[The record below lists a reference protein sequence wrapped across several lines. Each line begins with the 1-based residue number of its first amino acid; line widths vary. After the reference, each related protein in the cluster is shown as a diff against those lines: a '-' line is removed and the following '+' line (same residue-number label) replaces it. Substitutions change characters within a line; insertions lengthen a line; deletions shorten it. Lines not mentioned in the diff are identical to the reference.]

1 MNPRGRD
8 PFDNAIVSDA
18 WSALKGDVP
27 TVHQDIYE
35 QCTTRV
41 HESWAEKQPKSLL
54 IHGSAG
60 SGKTH
65 LLARLRS
72 AMTTADEGP
81 IFCYVR
87 LSTAPNMIR
96 RHLRRCLVNDL
107 VRYDPGGMSQLDHV
121 VVSALDNQLQIG
133 APTPPGSLAARLEA
147 LRSETSQWEVARGA
161 FQNIAQRLQI
171 DFNLARTCGYW
182 LKGRRRAD
190 VVEWLTTGDL
200 PDESRSAMGLTARVE
215 EDADESPEQIAGEL
229 VNSLIRLITETRAL
243 VLCFDQIEALQTR
256 PGDRDGFHAFGRM
269 VSDVFDLGLPTV
281 FITCAQSMLLP
292 AIKTHIPQPFFDRL
306 AQDERVL
313 AQLSDQQARDLI
325 RSRIDAWDESVSA
338 ARCQDD
344 PLWPLN
350 EEVLGRFMAEGDC
363 TPRRLFSLC
372 RAALPYSGRK
382 AVSPDAHLL
391 GEFETRREA
400 ALGAIPDAHGTFVH
414 GLSQWITARGRHHAF
429 TPEDRRDVDV
439 IISPKDES
447 TQERSLVIGVCNQ
460 KHNALTARLK
470 RIRDEHAVC
479 GEDRIVVRE
488 AFRPIPRT
496 AVKAREHWDAIG
508 RGDAGAGC
516 SRVRRLRVSAEAL
529 AALEAIRAILSD
541 ARAGDLT
548 HEGET
553 VSPETVEAWIKTHLL
568 DESLE
573 QLVAELVHGVS
584 EAAGTEP
591 TDSLL
596 RDNVLEVLQARHVV
610 SLSDLASEVKCN
622 ESALVD
628 LVTSNDPALGVLGSP
643 PSVVFERVA
652 KGNEEGTDG
661 D

>member
-18 WSALKGDVP
+18 WSSLRGDVP
-27 TVHQDIYE
+27 AVHQDIYE
-35 QCTTRV
+35 QCATRV

-65 LLARLRS
+65 LLARLR
-72 AMTTADEGP
+72 AAVTAADDGP

-107 VRYDPGGMSQLDHV
+107 VRYDAGGMSQLDHV
-121 VVSALDNQLQIG
+121 LVSCLDKQLHG
-133 APTPPGSLAARLEA
+133 ETPTPQGALAARLEA
-147 LRSETSQWEVARGA
+147 LRSEASQWEVAREA
-161 FQNIAQRLQI
+161 FQDIAQRLQI

-190 VVEWLTTGDL
+190 VVEWLATGDL
-200 PDESRSAMGLTARVE
+200 PDESRSAMGLTARAE
-215 EDADESPEQIAGEL
+215 DDADESPEQIAGEF
-229 VNSLIRLITETRAL
+229 VNSLVRLIAETRSL
-243 VLCFDQIEALQTR
+243 VLCFDQIEALQTS
-256 PGDRDGFHAFGRM
+256 PGDRDGFYAFGRM

-292 AIKTHIPQPFFDRL
+292 AIKTHIPEPFFHRL

-313 AQLSDQQARDLI
+313 AELSDQQARDLI
-325 RSRIDAWDESVSA
+325 RSRINAWDESAGA
-338 ARCQDD
+338 ARSKDN

-350 EEVLGRFMAEGDC
+350 EEMLGRFMADGDR

-372 RAALPYSGRK
+372 RAALPHSGRK
-382 AVSPDAHLL
+382 AVSPDARLL
-391 GEFETRREA
+391 DEFETRREA
-400 ALGAIPDAHGTFVH
+400 AMGAIPDAHGTFVH
-414 GLSQWITARGRHHAF
+414 GLSQWITARGRHNAV
-429 TPEDRRDVDV
+429 TPEGRRDVDIV
-439 IISPKDES
+439 ISPKDES
-447 TQERSLVIGVCNQ
+447 SPEKSLVIGVCNQ

-470 RIRDEHAVC
+470 RIREEQAVS

-488 AFRPIPRT
+488 AYRPIPRT

-508 RGDAGAGC
+508 RGDVGAGG
-516 SRVRRLRVSAEAL
+516 SRVRRLLVSAEAL
-529 AALEAIRAILSD
+529 AALEAIRSILSD

-553 VSPETVEAWIKTHLL
+553 VNPETVEAWIKTRLL

-584 EAAGTEP
+584 ETTGTQP
-591 TDSLL
+591 TDPIL
-596 RDNVLEVLQARHVV
+596 RDNVLEVLQSRHVV
-610 SLSDLASEVKCN
+610 SLSDLASEVKCT

-628 LVTSNDPALGVLGSP
+628 VVTSNDPAFGVLGSP
-643 PSVVFERVA
+643 PHVVFERVA
-652 KGNEEGTDG
+652 KGKEEVADA

>member
-18 WSALKGDVP
+18 WSALRGDVP
-27 TVHQDIYE
+27 TVHHDIYE
-35 QCTTRV
+35 QCTTLVRD
-41 HESWAEKQPKSLL
+41 SWVQRQPKSLL

-65 LLARLRS
+65 LLSRLR
-72 AMTTADEGP
+72 AAVTADDDGP

-107 VRYDPGGMSQLDHV
+107 VRYDAGGLSQLDHV
-121 VVSALDNQLQIG
+121 LVSCLDKQLQGQASI
-133 APTPPGSLAARLEA
+133 PRETLAARLDA
-147 LRSETSQWEVARGA
+147 LRSESSQWEVAREA
-161 FQNIAQRLQI
+161 FQDIAQRLQI

-182 LKGRRRAD
+182 LKRRRRAD

-200 PDESRSAMGLTARVE
+200 PDESRAAMGLTPRAE
-215 EDADESPEQIAGEL
+215 DDADESPEQIAGEFVGSL
-229 VNSLIRLITETRAL
+229 VRLITETRAL
-243 VLCFDQIEALQTR
+243 VLCFDQIEALQAS
-256 PGDRDGFHAFGRM
+256 PGDKDGFYAFGRM
-269 VSDVFDLGLPTV
+269 VSDLFDLGLPMV

-292 AIKTHIPQPFFDRL
+292 AIKGHIPEPFFHRL

-313 AQLSDQQARDLI
+313 AELSDGQARDLI
-325 RSRIDAWDESVSA
+325 RSRVDAWDELASTD
-338 ARCQDD
+338 RKKND

-350 EEVLGRFMAEGDC
+350 EETLARFIADGDR

-372 RAALPYSGRK
+372 RAALPHAGRK
-382 AVSPDAHLL
+382 TVPPETHLL
-391 GEFETRREA
+391 DEFETRREA

-414 GLSQWITARGRHHAF
+414 GLSQWITARGRHHAV
-429 TPEDRRDVDV
+429 TPEGRRDVDIV
-439 IISPKDES
+439 ISPKDES
-447 TQERSLVIGVCNQ
+447 SSEKSLVIGVCNQ

-470 RIRDEHAVC
+470 RIREEPAVG
-479 GEDRIVVRE
+479 GEERIVVRE
-488 AFRPIPRT
+488 AYRPIPRT
-496 AVKAREHWDAIG
+496 SARAREHWDAIG
-508 RGDAGAGC
+508 RGDAGANG
-516 SRVRRLRVSAEAL
+516 SRVRRLLVSAEAL

-553 VSPETVEAWIKTHLL
+553 VGPETVEAWIKTRLL

-573 QLVAELVHGVS
+573 QLVAELVHGATVS
-584 EAAGTEP
+584 GGSEP
-591 TDSLL
+591 TNPGL
-596 RDNVLEVLQARHVV
+596 RDNALEVLQSRHVV
-610 SLSDLASEVKCN
+610 ALGELASEMKCP
-622 ESALVD
+622 ESVLIDVVA
-628 LVTSNDPALGVLGSP
+628 SNDPAFGVLGSP

-652 KGNEEGTDG
+652 NAKED
-661 D
+661 DIDAD